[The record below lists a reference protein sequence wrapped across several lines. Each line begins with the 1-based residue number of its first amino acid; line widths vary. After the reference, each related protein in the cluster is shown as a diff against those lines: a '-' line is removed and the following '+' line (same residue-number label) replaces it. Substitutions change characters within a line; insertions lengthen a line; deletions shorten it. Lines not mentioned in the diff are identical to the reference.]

1 MIIVV
6 MGVTGSGKSTI
17 GKLLA
22 NCLSLPF
29 FDADDFHSQEN
40 ISKMSRGISLTD
52 EDRYPW
58 LQNLSKLLQ
67 SHQTA
72 GAVLACS
79 ALKENYR
86 SLLRQGL
93 KEPIIWIYLEG
104 SKELLLK
111 RMKARKGHF
120 MPQALLDSQLATLEK
135 PSYAW
140 CFSIEKDP
148 ESIVNEIMNRINNK
162 NQESSGNQKQ

>member
-1 MIIVV
+1 

-17 GKLLA
+17 GTLLA
-22 NCLSLPF
+22 NRLSFPF

-40 ISKMSRGISLTD
+40 ISKMSQGIPLTD

-58 LQNLSKLLQ
+58 LQTLSNLLR
-67 SHQTA
+67 SHQTE

-86 SLLRQGL
+86 RLLQQGL
-93 KEPIIWIYLEG
+93 KEPITWIYLEG
-104 SKELLLK
+104 SKELLIK
-111 RMKARKGHF
+111 RMEGRKGHF
-120 MPQALLDSQLATLEK
+120 MPEALLDSQLATLEK

-140 CFSIEKDP
+140 CISIEKDP
-148 ESIVNEIMNRINNK
+148 ESIVNEITHRILDNK
-162 NQESSGNQKQ
+162 HQQNSAGQKQ